1 MENIKTIKIFGMPC
15 HTVMKEGKKITS
27 GVDFARVIQP
37 MTHLNG
43 YSDDEVKFEVKVW
56 DVEKQQK
63 LEWVEVGRDYDI
75 IFFNYIASPENYAVM
90 GLMARKFNHKL
101 VCDVDDALWKIM
113 SDNPAYPMFK
123 KGSQQISIISR
134 ILDDVDK
141 VTCTNSY
148 LRNLIAEETY
158 KKHENI
164 HIFPNYVDLDLY
176 SYRPKFKDTMKIQIA
191 HFGSSTHSRDLQED
205 QFFKGMDR
213 IMKEYPNVEF
223 VSLGCHIPQYKK
235 VWGMRYIQK
244 FGDEDL
250 YTWVKDK
257 FPQFVD
263 EVDIFVAPLQD
274 CVYNRCKSG
283 IKFLEA
289 STSGKP
295 GCWQKIRQYSEVVKN
310 GQNGFLCSTADE
322 WYDSL
327 KKLIDDKELRRKMG
341 EKAFRTVEKDWQINT
356 HVSQYAEFLKKLL
369 DNQNKTV

>member
-43 YSDDEVKFEVKVW
+43 YSDSEVKFEVKVW

-263 EVDIFVAPLQD
+263 EVDIFVAPLNLNT
-274 CVYNRCKSG
+274 YNISKSD
-283 IKFLEA
+283 IKRSESATAL
-289 STSGKP
+289 KP
-295 GCWQKIRQYSEVVKN
+295 FVGQRIRQYQECIKDGVD
-310 GQNGFLCSTADE
+310 GMLCSTAEE
-322 WYDSL
+322 WHD
-327 KKLIDDKELRRKMG
+327 KIKALIDNKELRRKMG
-341 EKAFRTVEKDWQINT
+341 IAAFERVKRDKQMKD
-356 HVSQYAEFLKKLL
+356 HVKDYADFFKRLTSK
-369 DNQNKTV
+369 